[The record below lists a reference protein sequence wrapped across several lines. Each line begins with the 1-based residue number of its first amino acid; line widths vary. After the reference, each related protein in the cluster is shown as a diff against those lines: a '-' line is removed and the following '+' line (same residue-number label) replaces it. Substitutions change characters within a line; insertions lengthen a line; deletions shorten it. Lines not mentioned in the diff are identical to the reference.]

1 MSIASALLP
10 RAEAVLTSDDL
21 DVVHDMIMDSL
32 RNTSL
37 VPVIDELSGAILGG
51 KMLRARLSLKVGSV
65 TGAPRDTLRRVAAAV
80 EMVHAASLLHDDVI
94 DGGLLR
100 RGVPSFWKKKS
111 VAGAILLGDLLVCKA
126 VQMLEGIENGRLGG
140 MLVRL
145 AGEMC
150 DAEAEQELVTSGDA
164 KDPGFRRRLES
175 YGGQVAGGPG
185 FAGAS
190 WEKRVSVARRKTGSL
205 FAFAAAAADGSD
217 ATLRSGEA
225 PSLRS
230 TSEERA
236 EALLEAGYR
245 IGTAYQLADDLM
257 DACGKPVGD
266 GKDLGK
272 DAVRGTSTSVSAL
285 HNADIHVRQCIDE
298 LCASSSMLLS
308 AWPSVR
314 NAWNE
319 YLRGDMAPVI
329 HRFVYQH
336 SGDSRS

>member
-1 MSIASALLP
+1 MLI
-10 RAEAVLTSDDL
+10 SDGL
-21 DVVHDMIMDSL
+21 DAVHDMIMDSL
-32 RNTSL
+32 RETSL
-37 VPVIDELSGAILGG
+37 APVIEGLSGAILGG
-51 KMLRARLSLKVGSV
+51 KMLRARLTLKVGLA
-65 TGAPRDTLRRVAAAV
+65 TGAPRDTLLRAAAAV

-126 VQMLEGIENGRLGG
+126 VQMLDGIENGRLGG

-150 DAEAEQELVTSGDA
+150 DAEAEQELVTD
-164 KDPGFRRRLES
+164 EC
-175 YGGQVAGGPG
+175 
-185 FAGAS
+185 GAS
-190 WEKRVSVARRKTGSL
+190 WEKCVSVARRKTGSL
-205 FAFAAAAADGSD
+205 FAFAAAATDGSD
-217 ATLRSGEA
+217 EIREA
-225 PSLRS
+225 
-230 TSEERA
+230 
-236 EALLEAGYR
+236 ALLEAGYR

-257 DACGKPVGD
+257 DACGEPVRD

-272 DAVRGTSTSVSAL
+272 DAVRGTSTSVSAS

-308 AWPSVR
+308 SWPSVR

-319 YLRGDMAPVI
+319 YLRGDMVPVI
-329 HRFVYQH
+329 YRFVYQH
-336 SGDSRS
+336 TGDLRS

>member
-1 MSIASALLP
+1 MP
-10 RAEAVLTSDDL
+10 SDGL
-21 DVVHDMIMDSL
+21 DAVHDMIMDSL
-32 RNTSL
+32 RQTSL
-37 VPVIDELSGAILGG
+37 GPVIEELRGAIVGG
-51 KMLRARLSLKVGSV
+51 KMLRARLTLAVGSA
-65 TGAPRDTLRRVAAAV
+65 TGAPRDTFLRAAAAV

-100 RGVPSFWKKKS
+100 RGIPSFWKKKS
-111 VAGAILLGDLLVCKA
+111 VAGAILMGDLLVCKA

-150 DAEAEQELVTSGDA
+150 DAEAEQELVT
-164 KDPGFRRRLES
+164 
-175 YGGQVAGGPG
+175 GGITRG
-185 FAGAS
+185 
-190 WEKRVSVARRKTGSL
+190 WEKCVSVARRKTGSL
-205 FAFAAAAADGSD
+205 FAFAAAATDGSD
-217 ATLRSGEA
+217 ATLRSCEA

-230 TSEERA
+230 TSEKRA

-272 DAVRGTSTSVSAL
+272 DAVRGTSTSVSAS
-285 HNADIHVRQCIDE
+285 HNANIHVRQCINE

-319 YLRGDMAPVI
+319 YLRGDMTPVI
-329 HRFVYQH
+329 HRFVCQH